1 VKKETFL
8 FMVAHER
15 MGADIPIIVM
25 RGTHEQ
31 YDIGCIRRIHEG
43 MLLENIALDGGGQSL
58 EVAAAILID
67 CIVRR
72 TQH

>member
-1 VKKETFL
+1 
-8 FMVAHER
+8 
-15 MGADIPIIVM
+15 
-25 RGTHEQ
+25 
-31 YDIGCIRRIHEG
+31 

>member
-1 VKKETFL
+1 VEKEAFL
-8 FMVAHER
+8 FIVAHER
-15 MGADIPIIVM
+15 MAADVPVIVI

-43 MLLENIALDGGGQSL
+43 VLLEDIALDGGGQSL